1 MVSVQ
6 SRDSVAGILCAPR
19 QLMCRWRHIRGS
31 RLPRYWMNLG
41 SWMRTASTADN
52 RERKL
57 RRIAFCTIALAV
69 FHLAAETF
77 YTLRYGQT
85 ALGYLPDV
93 VAVGLLLVGSV
104 EALKDWEARGV
115 LCGAWGFT
123 CCLHYRAWAWRVE
136 ASLSETINPA
146 DDFLATVLGTTLII
160 SIGFF
165 IAMLRLCFPK
175 QKKTGLG

>member
-19 QLMCRWRHIRGS
+19 QLMCRWRHIRGV

-136 ASLSETINPA
+136 ASLSETINPV
-146 DDFLATVLGTTLII
+146 DDFFATVLGTTLII

>member
-1 MVSVQ
+1 
-6 SRDSVAGILCAPR
+6 
-19 QLMCRWRHIRGS
+19 
-31 RLPRYWMNLG
+31 
-41 SWMRTASTADN
+41 MRTASTADTG
-52 RERKL
+52 ETKL
-57 RRIAFCTIALAV
+57 RRIAYCTIVLAV

-136 ASLSETINPA
+136 ASLSETINPV

>member
-1 MVSVQ
+1 MK
-6 SRDSVAGILCAPR
+6 
-19 QLMCRWRHIRGS
+19 
-31 RLPRYWMNLG
+31 
-41 SWMRTASTADN
+41 TASTTDTG
-52 RERKL
+52 ERKL
-57 RRIAFCTIALAV
+57 RRIAFCTIVLAI
-69 FHLAAETF
+69 FHLGAETF

-136 ASLSETINPA
+136 ASLSETINPV

>member
-19 QLMCRWRHIRGS
+19 QLMCKWRHIRGV

-136 ASLSETINPA
+136 ASLSETINPV
-146 DDFLATVLGTTLII
+146 DDFFATVLGTTLII

-165 IAMLRLCFPK
+165 IAMLRLCFPQ
-175 QKKTGLG
+175 QKTTGLG

>member
-1 MVSVQ
+1 
-6 SRDSVAGILCAPR
+6 
-19 QLMCRWRHIRGS
+19 
-31 RLPRYWMNLG
+31 
-41 SWMRTASTADN
+41 MRSASTVDN

-69 FHLAAETF
+69 FHLVAETF

-93 VAVGLLLVGSV
+93 VAVGLLLLGSV
-104 EALKDWEARGV
+104 AALRDWEARGV

-136 ASLSETINPA
+136 ASLGEAINPD
-146 DDFLATVLGTTLII
+146 DDFLVTLLGTTLII
-160 SIGFF
+160 SVGFF

-175 QKKTGLG
+175 KKTTGRG

>member
-1 MVSVQ
+1 MK
-6 SRDSVAGILCAPR
+6 
-19 QLMCRWRHIRGS
+19 
-31 RLPRYWMNLG
+31 
-41 SWMRTASTADN
+41 TASTADTG
-52 RERKL
+52 ERKL
-57 RRIAFCTIALAV
+57 RRIAFCTIVLAL
-69 FHLAAETF
+69 FHLGAETF

-85 ALGYLPDV
+85 ALGYLPDI
-93 VAVGLLLVGSV
+93 VAVGLLLGGSV
-104 EALKDWEARGV
+104 AALRDWEARGV

-136 ASLSETINPA
+136 ASLGEAVKPV

-175 QKKTGLG
+175 KRRPA

>member
-1 MVSVQ
+1 
-6 SRDSVAGILCAPR
+6 
-19 QLMCRWRHIRGS
+19 
-31 RLPRYWMNLG
+31 
-41 SWMRTASTADN
+41 MRTASTADTG
-52 RERKL
+52 ETKL
-57 RRIAFCTIALAV
+57 RRIAYCTIVLAV

-136 ASLSETINPA
+136 ASLSETINPV
-146 DDFLATVLGTTLII
+146 DDFFATVLGTTLII

-175 QKKTGLG
+175 QKTTGLG

>member
-1 MVSVQ
+1 MVSAK
-6 SRDSVAGILCAPR
+6 SRDSSATILCAPR

-41 SWMRTASTADN
+41 SWTRTASTADN

-57 RRIAFCTIALAV
+57 RQIAFCTIALAV

-136 ASLSETINPA
+136 ASLSETINPV

>member
-19 QLMCRWRHIRGS
+19 QLMCRWRHIRGV

-136 ASLSETINPA
+136 ASLSETINPV